1 MFVRFLQWFLC
12 TAVNRGLAHKVLM
25 ARAMYSGNTLW
36 APNRARLV
44 VAIAIGASFV
54 AAAQTPAPAATA
66 AATAETKTGP
76 SFRGSALT
84 YGHTATAYT
93 FDRSAEPFYNPT
105 ESHHLGI
112 APEFHFNDQ
121 FFVRGAVTLTQEL
134 TTPDSTWRYE
144 VQLSDIALAV
154 GATGYTEKHTGLKL
168 GGSFQVVLPTSK
180 TSHAQTRLL
189 ALGPALTLSRTF
201 PVLAGL
207 TLAYSGRYS
216 YRFHKFTTAQFDATG
231 IQGCGPECSDLISTG
246 RRNAH
251 SDLTHGPTI
260 TFAPI
265 ETVTLAASYAM
276 TTQWLYP
283 VAKDPS
289 VTANGPFVSNRYYT
303 DFDLS
308 VSWQIFRPI
317 GVSLGANTTSPQL
330 NTYGTRYF
338 PLFNR
343 NTSLYLDL
351 ALDVEAAVSGILGD
365 RS

>member
-1 MFVRFLQWFLC
+1 
-12 TAVNRGLAHKVLM
+12 
-25 ARAMYSGNTLW
+25 MYSGNTLW
-36 APNRARLV
+36 GSDRARLV

-54 AAAQTPAPAATA
+54 ATAQPAPPPTPVAAPAATA
-66 AATAETKTGP
+66 ASSVQPKTGP
-76 SFRGSALT
+76 SFRGSAVT
-84 YGHTATAYT
+84 YGHSATAYT
-93 FDRSAEPFYNPT
+93 FSRSALPMYNPT

-121 FFVRGAVTLTQEL
+121 FFVRGAFTLTQEL
-134 TTPDSTWRYE
+134 TQHPDGTWPYE
-144 VQLSDIALAV
+144 VQISDIVLAL
-154 GATGYTEKHTGLKL
+154 GATGFQEKVTGLRL
-168 GGSFQVVLPTSK
+168 GGSVQVGLPTSK
-180 TSHAQTRLL
+180 ASHAQTRLL

-201 PVLAGL
+201 PVLSGL

-216 YRFHKFTTAQFDATG
+216 YRFHKFTTAQFDAPG
-231 IQGCGPECSDLISTG
+231 IQGCGSECGELISTG

-251 SDLTHGPTI
+251 SDLTHGPTV

-265 ETVTLAASYAM
+265 EPVSLAASFAM

-289 VTANGPFVSNRYYT
+289 VTANGPFVSNRYYL
-303 DFDLS
+303 DFDVS

-317 GVSLGANTTSPQL
+317 GVSLGANASAPQL
-330 NTYGTRYF
+330 SSMGRYDSQQYF
-338 PLFNR
+338 L

-351 ALDVEAAVSGILGD
+351 ARDVEAAVSGILGD